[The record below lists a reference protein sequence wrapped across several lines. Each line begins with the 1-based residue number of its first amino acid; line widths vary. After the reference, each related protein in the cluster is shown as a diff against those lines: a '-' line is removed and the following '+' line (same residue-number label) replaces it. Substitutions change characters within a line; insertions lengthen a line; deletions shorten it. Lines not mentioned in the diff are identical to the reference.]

1 MYKYI
6 WLVPLLPL
14 IGAAINGFFGRKF
27 RFSEKLI
34 GGIAV
39 GSVALS
45 FLISVTS
52 VVSYGFG
59 SHPEWPKPYLTSQDG
74 FSFDWIPGGAVRINQ
89 GVEARLSLELDKQAA
104 EKLAAIPLEER
115 TNSQAILIA
124 ASPEAPRYGLL
135 NIEWSYQLDPL
146 SAIFMLIVTG
156 VGLCIFVFATGY
168 MHGETGFYRF
178 FAYMGLFMFAM
189 LVLVMGSN
197 FLMMFVGWEGV
208 GLCSYL
214 LIGYYFDRQE
224 AANASRKAFI
234 TNRVGDFGFALAV
247 FGIIAT
253 FGSAQYSEVF
263 EQAKSYPME
272 LIGNWGIL
280 SWIALGLFIG
290 ACGKSAQLP
299 LHVWLPDAMA
309 GPTPVSAL
317 IHAATMVTAGL
328 YMVTRTNV
336 IFQHSQ
342 TMLLVVALVG
352 AATAI
357 FAATIGITQNDIK
370 KVLAYSTVS
379 QLGFMF
385 MACGVG
391 AFAIGIFHVMTHAFF
406 KALMFLGAGSVIHGM
421 HHEQDMRRMG
431 GLKKYMPYTYLTFLA
446 GWLAICGII
455 PFSGFWSKD
464 EILWNAAS
472 TTHIP
477 YGWIVWLVGT
487 IAATC
492 TAFYMTRLMAMTFW
506 GKERFLEQPAGGEAD
521 EAHAS
526 AYDKGL
532 TQHDAT
538 QGSAG
543 DRPHHQPGEHVGPAD
558 QHDVHSEAAHV
569 HIPHE
574 SPRSM
579 WVPLAVLAVLA
590 VIGGFVG
597 VGPAFRPVTGTE
609 HPGGRLNIVQWLDPI
624 IWNPTTREFGKHG
637 ATPEHET
644 ASPATESSAHEAV
657 AEAQHETQ
665 VSPYGNTGFNL
676 AHSIETSLHS
686 DLLTE
691 WLFIIISLVVA
702 GVGIGLGLLFYV
714 KDTRLPD
721 LWAAR
726 LRPLYNSSYN
736 KYWVDEF
743 YGLAITRRTMDA
755 ARAVFAFDSRVVDG
769 IVNGSA
775 ALSRLSSRIVGGI
788 DKYFVDGLVNTL
800 AAFIARLMSPLFRA
814 AQTGFTQNYAL
825 VMVLGLM
832 LGVIAFY
839 GADIAKAA
847 AETATAI
854 KNVFGFLL

>member
-1 MYKYI
+1 MHKYI

-27 RFSEKLI
+27 RFSETLI

-45 FLISVTS
+45 FLISVAA
-52 VVSYGFG
+52 VYSYGFG
-59 SHPEWPKPYLTSQDG
+59 GQPQWPQPYLTSQDG
-74 FSFDWIPGGAVRINQ
+74 FSFNWIPGGAVSVNQ
-89 GVEARLSLELDKQAA
+89 GMQARLDAGTQKNLEEQLAAMTPEERAHRGPILSFAA
-104 EKLAAIPLEER
+104 EPMHRFA
-115 TNSQAILIA
+115 
-124 ASPEAPRYGLL
+124 LL

-146 SAIFMLIVTG
+146 SSIFMLIVTG

-168 MHGETGFYRF
+168 MHGEAGFYRF

-234 TNRVGDFGFALAV
+234 TNRVGDFGFALAI

-253 FGSAQYSEVF
+253 FGSAQYTEVF
-263 EQAKSYPME
+263 NQAAGYPIE
-272 LIGNWGIL
+272 LLGHWGVL
-280 SWIALGLFIG
+280 SWIALGLFVG

-391 AFAIGIFHVMTHAFF
+391 AFVIGIFHVMTHAFF

-431 GLKKYMPYTYLTFLA
+431 GLKKYMPYTYWTFMA
-446 GWLAICGII
+446 GWLAICGVI

-477 YGWIVWLVGT
+477 LGWIVWIVGT

-506 GKERFLEQPAGGEAD
+506 GKERFLEAPAGGEAD

-532 TQHDAT
+532 AAHDAI
-538 QGSAG
+538 QPSAG
-543 DRPHHQPGEHVGPAD
+543 DRPRHEPGEHVGPV
-558 QHDVHSEAAHV
+558 HEDVEHHVATHGHGDHHGAHT
-569 HIPHE
+569 PHE
-574 SPRSM
+574 SPPSM

-590 VIGGFVG
+590 TIGGFVG
-597 VGPAFRPVTGTE
+597 IGPAFRTVTGAE
-609 HPGGRLNIVQWLDPI
+609 HAGGRMNIVNWLNPI
-624 IWNPTTREFGKHG
+624 IWNPLTREFNAPEG
-637 ATPEHET
+637 AGGHEARPAET
-644 ASPATESSAHEAV
+644 AHGEPAATGAAGRFVEA
-657 AEAQHETQ
+657 
-665 VSPYGNTGFNL
+665 PYVHTGFNL
-676 AHSIETSLHS
+676 AHAVETTTHS
-686 DLLTE
+686 ELATE
-691 WLFIIISLVVA
+691 WIFIIISLLVA
-702 GVGIGLGLLFYV
+702 GIGMLLGGLFYV
-714 KDTRLPD
+714 WRPALAGI
-721 LWAAR
+721 WSQR
-726 LRPLYNSSYN
+726 LRPLYVASYN

-743 YGLAITRRTMDA
+743 YGLTVTRRVMDF
-755 ARAVFAFDSRVVDG
+755 AVWVYRFDSKIVDG
-769 IVNGSA
+769 IVNGLA
-775 ALSRLSSRIVGGI
+775 ALSRLISRIVGGV
-788 DKYFVDGLVNTL
+788 DKYFVDGLVNTI
-800 AAFIARLMSPLFRA
+800 AAFIMRLMSPLFRA

-832 LGVIAFY
+832 VAVVVFF
-839 GADIAKAA
+839 ARDILA
-847 AETATAI
+847 
-854 KNVFGFLL
+854 VLR

>member
-1 MYKYI
+1 
-6 WLVPLLPL
+6 
-14 IGAAINGFFGRKF
+14 
-27 RFSEKLI
+27 
-34 GGIAV
+34 
-39 GSVALS
+39 
-45 FLISVTS
+45 
-52 VVSYGFG
+52 
-59 SHPEWPKPYLTSQDG
+59 
-74 FSFDWIPGGAVRINQ
+74 
-89 GVEARLSLELDKQAA
+89 
-104 EKLAAIPLEER
+104 
-115 TNSQAILIA
+115 
-124 ASPEAPRYGLL
+124 
-135 NIEWSYQLDPL
+135 
-146 SAIFMLIVTG
+146 MLIVTG

-234 TNRVGDFGFALAV
+234 TNRVGDFGFALAI

-253 FGSAQYSEVF
+253 FGSAQYTNVF
-263 EQAKSYPME
+263 EQAKSYPIE
-272 LIGNWGIL
+272 LLGHWGIL

-431 GLKKYMPYTYLTFLA
+431 GLKKYMPYTYWTFMA

-477 YGWIVWLVGT
+477 LGWLVWLVGT

-506 GKERFLEQPAGGEAD
+506 GKERFLEAPRAV
-521 EAHAS
+521 
-526 AYDKGL
+526 KPTKRTLPL
-532 TQHDAT
+532 TTKVWPSTTLLYA
-538 QGSAG
+538 SAG
-543 DRPHHQPGEHVGPAD
+543 DRPRHEPGEHVGPVHEDVAHHVATHGHGD
-558 QHDVHSEAAHV
+558 HDTARTYRTSRRRRCGFRLLCWQY
-569 HIPHE
+569 
-574 SPRSM
+574 SR
-579 WVPLAVLAVLA
+579 L
-590 VIGGFVG
+590 IGGFVG
-597 VGPAFRPVTGTE
+597 IGPAFQIVNRNANIPAA
-609 HPGGRLNIVQWLDPI
+609 RLNIVTWLNPI
-624 IWNPTTREFGKHG
+624 IWNPVTREFN
-637 ATPEHET
+637 TPEGQPRSRCASGDSGTPKLLLAAPKVLTERCRCLWRHRIQPCPCSRKIDSQRARDRVDLYHHLARRRRYRHVARRTVLRLASGARRHLGQTT
-644 ASPATESSAHEAV
+644 AATLRRELQQILGRRVLRFGRHAPHDGPCARSLYALIPESSMASLM
-657 AEAQHETQ
+657 
-665 VSPYGNTGFNL
+665 VSRG
-676 AHSIETSLHS
+676 
-686 DLLTE
+686 
-691 WLFIIISLVVA
+691 
-702 GVGIGLGLLFYV
+702 
-714 KDTRLPD
+714 
-721 LWAAR
+721 
-726 LRPLYNSSYN
+726 
-736 KYWVDEF
+736 
-743 YGLAITRRTMDA
+743 
-755 ARAVFAFDSRVVDG
+755 
-769 IVNGSA
+769 
-775 ALSRLSSRIVGGI
+775 
-788 DKYFVDGLVNTL
+788 
-800 AAFIARLMSPLFRA
+800 
-814 AQTGFTQNYAL
+814 
-825 VMVLGLM
+825 
-832 LGVIAFY
+832 
-839 GADIAKAA
+839 
-847 AETATAI
+847 
-854 KNVFGFLL
+854 